1 MSVYKKDSNAAGA
14 RMTIKPASNDGIGP
28 ESRDPADEQLMTRVR
43 NGDAAALEI
52 LYDRYAALIMGFAF
66 RLLADRALSEEIVQE
81 TFWRVWRSAATFDAR
96 RGGFAGW
103 LFGIARNLTI
113 DLCRRRKIRPQPLI
127 DEDQAQPIEHAP
139 DPDVDVAETAWI
151 SIKRA
156 QVRAALGELPAAQR
170 TVIDLAYF
178 RGMTRQE
185 IAEVTGEPLG
195 TIHTRARLALQKLRE
210 ILQAQGFE
218 D

>member
-1 MSVYKKDSNAAGA
+1 MSVSKKDSNAAGT
-14 RMTIKPASNDGIGP
+14 RMTIKPASKDATGS
-28 ESRDPADEQLMTRVR
+28 ESRDLADEQLMTRVA
-43 NGDAAALEI
+43 NGDAAALEV

-113 DLCRRRKIRPQPLI
+113 DLCRRRKIRPQPLF
-127 DEDQAQPIEHAP
+127 DEEQAQPIEHAP

-185 IAEVTGEPLG
+185 IAEATGEPLG